1 MVGIRQKRRR
11 RRRWELIDLGS
22 TNGTFV
28 NNSRIS
34 GAALLR
40 DGQDVRFGSARLV
53 FRRTAQSQLKG
64 ARTFRPSLY
73 RRFFRVRTA
82 IELIIVAFVVGF
94 AVTQY
99 LSYVNYR
106 HLAET
111 RSSASKLAPSPGPP
125 PVSKA
130 TPVREA
136 PPIRR
141 GPPESSVSDKVP
153 SWLKRLNYWRTMA
166 NMPAVSE
173 NLELSEGARRHSRY
187 LVKHAL
193 QGDSGWLQ
201 GADMHSE
208 DSRDPWYTPAG
219 LAAGKNGDV
228 DPPCQG
234 CLLISDVQHLDIFLD
249 APFHRFRA
257 LDPDALGSWP
267 LAITAYNYGTGGTL
281 AAAAEY
287 GGDYDCIVR
296 NYNGPHFGFAVRN
309 YYSEFLAALQIHQD
323 EDKYFPDL
331 KYSETPQPPP
341 VRTDFTPPRRLAHW
355 SHNGSVHHV
364 IAHRSHHAHRR
375 GHLVRQARNT
385 RQVNGGQGVVAAVHH
400 PHNDQNRKAVVAEEQ
415 TSGHDS

>member
-1 MVGIRQKRRR
+1 MVGIRQKRRRTPCLMAINPADPDSRLFTLTKSDCSIGSDESNDFVIRDDTVSRRHATIRRR

-53 FRRTAQSQLKG
+53 FRRTAPSQLKG

-257 LDPDALGSWP
+257 LDPDAREEV
-267 LAITAYNYGTGGTL
+267 TAVTLTG
-281 AAAAEY
+281 
-287 GGDYDCIVR
+287 
-296 NYNGPHFGFAVRN
+296 P
-309 YYSEFLAALQIHQD
+309 S
-323 EDKYFPDL
+323 
-331 KYSETPQPPP
+331 
-341 VRTDFTPPRRLAHW
+341 
-355 SHNGSVHHV
+355 
-364 IAHRSHHAHRR
+364 
-375 GHLVRQARNT
+375 RQLR
-385 RQVNGGQGVVAAVHH
+385 
-400 PHNDQNRKAVVAEEQ
+400 
-415 TSGHDS
+415 